1 MTKQRASC
9 IPHTASSFTVVVIVI
24 AWPHLMSDERALKT
38 KSERTGTGKTTA
50 QDIVLNVPGRN
61 SRLLAAILLLYNG
74 ILANILILH
83 TLGNSLTCIPHDKK
97 T

>member
-1 MTKQRASC
+1 VY
-9 IPHTASSFTVVVIVI
+9 TACRTSSFTAVVIVI
-24 AWPHLMSDERALKT
+24 AWPHLVCDGRALTPTHERA
-38 KSERTGTGKTTA
+38 GIGKTTA
-50 QDIVLNVPGRN
+50 QDIALNIPGRN

-83 TLGNSLTCIPHDKK
+83 TLGNNLTCIPHDRK